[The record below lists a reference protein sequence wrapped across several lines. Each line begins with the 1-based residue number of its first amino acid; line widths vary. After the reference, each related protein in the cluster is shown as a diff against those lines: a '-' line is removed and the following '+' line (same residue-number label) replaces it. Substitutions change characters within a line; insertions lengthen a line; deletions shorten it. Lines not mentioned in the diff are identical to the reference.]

1 MDSGTRIMRSSSTA
15 ARAARECSWRRAAAV
30 SAVASPAAPPAAP
43 ASSGA
48 PSTSWA
54 SSASCAVDTP
64 SAVPAGAQRREGTAC
79 AAQEHVIQEY
89 VPLDGCHDPGVW
101 ARWERGEAAAGSR
114 INELRAPVLWR
125 SQRQAWGSHTLSPR
139 SDKGRKKASRG
150 ACRGLQHPGNRV
162 QLFEQ
167 PGKDRRSWRS
177 GPRQRAL
184 KQPP

>member
-64 SAVPAGAQRREGTAC
+64 SAVPGLKDERGTAC